1 MRRWGLAAGSRSLG
15 LYFTLLVPGYH
26 EVSSACHIHAPA
38 EPAETSEAKG
48 ASLLRSVCH
57 IAHSRVKRAAL
68 NIRTFSPSPLAYPPL
83 LLSSD
88 EEWFGVL
95 RVSVGAADALG
106 PCQMEEGLRTEP
118 GRAGLSQLSG
128 GWWWDSEKAWLWEH
142 AHDAWWINQ
151 PWPLLGRADS
161 QGSFPKPGI
170 WKSGIFLSPPF
181 LLFLVV
187 QEWNPRWMPGQC
199 SATELCPQPQGAPF
213 FSFESSGKAP
223 LPHTPMLVL

>member
-15 LYFTLLVPGYH
+15 LYFTLLFPGYH
-26 EVSSACHIHAPA
+26 EVRSACHIHAPA

-68 NIRTFSPSPLAYPPL
+68 NIRTFSQSPLAYPPL

-88 EEWFGVL
+88 EEWFRVL

-128 GWWWDSEKAWLWEH
+128 GWWWDSEKAWLWEQH

-161 QGSFPKPGI
+161 QRNFPKPGI
-170 WKSGIFLSPPF
+170 WKSGISVSCKANLSLPAFSFVLGSAGMKPKVNARPVLCYGAVPTASGGTFF
-181 LLFLVV
+181 LLR
-187 QEWNPRWMPGQC
+187 E
-199 SATELCPQPQGAPF
+199 
-213 FSFESSGKAP
+213 
-223 LPHTPMLVL
+223 